1 MKTIRWEYKTVEV
14 KNNLFPEQLTENLS
28 KMGQLGWE
36 LVGIYHINN
45 ALYNGEVVIFK
56 RPCDIR

>member
-14 KNNLFPEQLTENLS
+14 KNNLFPEQLTENLD

-36 LVGIYHINN
+36 LVGIYRICNV
-45 ALYNGEVVIFK
+45 LYDGEVVVFK